1 MTLQDLKMA
10 DRVIGVKQVTKA
22 IGKDLVS
29 EVFLASDADERVIK
43 TLEAVCQERMIP
55 VQADFT
61 MSELGKAC
69 GIEVRA
75 AAAAALKQGWLITSG
90 QRVRGYK

>member
-55 VQADFT
+55 IQADFT

-75 AAAAALKQGWLITSG
+75 AAAAALKQG
-90 QRVRGYK
+90 